1 MREHPL
7 ITIDPAVMVGKP
19 CIKGTRLPVY
29 HVLRYLGGGMTPEE
43 YVSEF
48 PSAYIEGVHA
58 ALAYAGDLLEDYR
71 IVAAPEQ
78 LAG

>member
-1 MREHPL
+1 MNEHPL
-7 ITIDPAVMVGKP
+7 ISIDPRVMVGKP

-29 HVLRYLGGGMTPEE
+29 HVLRYLGGGMTPEQ
-43 YVSEF
+43 YVAEF
-48 PSAYIEGVHA
+48 PSATIEGVHA

-71 IVAAPEQ
+71 IVASEQ